1 MAETTDA
8 FLHLV
13 KRETQGKVRFPGV
26 YKLRRLELRVPFV
39 KRRLEEDGLKNHG
52 RFDYLL
58 KLIPDY
64 DSGKTMESK
73 WHCFVVSHLDKIK
86 QEFQK
91 LRDAKCNLE
100 TTGKAAT
107 VEATAE
113 AAKVEATAEAAK
125 MEAMKDSTEATMAE
139 ATEKEAMVEAMVQ
152 VVREGLLAA
161 LLPQRGAAK
170 RPHDGDDD
178 CFAGRIKR
186 AMRQH
191 EIPEALGAPRAMGS
205 EQEALRQQVAQLSA
219 KLEEASAEA
228 GAALSKVVEVS
239 AKVVK
244 VSAELGAVSIE
255 LSSECFIDKV
265 LDEFVDL
272 SYDDGFGERGRSSY
286 LSSSTHALA
295 DAV

>member
-1 MAETTDA
+1 
-8 FLHLV
+8 
-13 KRETQGKVRFPGV
+13 
-26 YKLRRLELRVPFV
+26 
-39 KRRLEEDGLKNHG
+39 
-52 RFDYLL
+52 
-58 KLIPDY
+58 
-64 DSGKTMESK
+64 
-73 WHCFVVSHLDKIK
+73 
-86 QEFQK
+86 
-91 LRDAKCNLE
+91 
-100 TTGKAAT
+100 
-107 VEATAE
+107 
-113 AAKVEATAEAAK
+113 
-125 MEAMKDSTEATMAE
+125 MEAMKDSSEAAMAE